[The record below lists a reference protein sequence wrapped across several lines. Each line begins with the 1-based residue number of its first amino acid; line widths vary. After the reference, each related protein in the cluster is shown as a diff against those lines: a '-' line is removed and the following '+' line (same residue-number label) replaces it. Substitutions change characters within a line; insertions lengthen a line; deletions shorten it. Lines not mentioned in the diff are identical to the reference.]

1 MPAYQLIP
9 ACKDYL
15 WGGHHHLHNEFGV
28 ASPMNPLAEAWVL
41 SSHPDGPSIL
51 TNGPHAGRSFSWYLE
66 WEGRKT
72 LGERC
77 REFDRFPMLIKLI
90 DAEQPLSIQVHPSD
104 EYALEHEGQLGK
116 TEMWVVLEAEPDG
129 FIYYGFERPVTREE
143 FARRIQ
149 DGTLTEVLH
158 KAPAKAGD
166 VFFIPSGTLHAIG
179 KGLVIAEI
187 QQNSNVTYRVF
198 DYNRKGPDGKPRAL
212 HVEKA
217 LEVTNLHPVEPMN
230 FGPHLGKCPYF
241 TVDRKCG
248 SFQSVCGED
257 SFHAL
262 LISEGTAKAAC
273 GTETLEV
280 KKGDCLFLPAGSG
293 AYWVDGDCETLTAC
307 IS

>member
-1 MPAYQLIP
+1 
-9 ACKDYL
+9 
-15 WGGHHHLHNEFGV
+15 
-28 ASPMNPLAEAWVL
+28 
-41 SSHPDGPSIL
+41 
-51 TNGPHAGRSFSWYLE
+51 
-66 WEGRKT
+66 
-72 LGERC
+72 
-77 REFDRFPMLIKLI
+77 
-90 DAEQPLSIQVHPSD
+90 
-104 EYALEHEGQLGK
+104 
-116 TEMWVVLEAEPDG
+116 MWVVLEAEPDG

-143 FARRIQ
+143 FARRIE

-158 KAPAKAGD
+158 KAGD

-179 KGLVIAEI
+179 KGLIIAEI

-198 DYNRKGPDGKPRAL
+198 DYNRLGPDGNPRPL

-217 LEVTNLHPVEPMN
+217 LEVTNLCPVEQMD

-241 TVDRKCG
+241 TVDRNRG

-293 AYWVDGDCETLTAC
+293 AYWVEGDCETLTAY